1 MGKKLFVGNLPW
13 SVNWQ
18 ALKDIFSEY
27 GEVVF
32 ARVIRDRDTGRSKGF
47 GFVEFA
53 SEEDA
58 AKAKDALNEAEVDGR
73 KIRVDYAVERQPQWE
88 EGQSQEDQAGEE

>member
-1 MGKKLFVGNLPW
+1 MVIQMGKKLFVGNLPW
-13 SVNWQ
+13 SINWQ
-18 ALKDIFSEY
+18 ALKDIFGEY

-53 SEEDA
+53 NEEDA
-58 AKAKDALNEAEVDGR
+58 AKAKEALNEAEVDGR
-73 KIRVDYAVERQPQWE
+73 KIRVDYAVERQPQE
-88 EGQSQEDQAGEE
+88 EQVSEE

>member
-13 SVNWQ
+13 KINWQ
-18 ALKDIFSEY
+18 ALKDIFGEY

-32 ARVIRDRDTGRSKGF
+32 ARVVRDRDTGRSKGF

-53 SEEDA
+53 NDDDA
-58 AKAKDALNEAEVDGR
+58 AKAKEALDGAEVDGR
-73 KIRVDYAVERQPQWE
+73 QIRVDYALEREQDRPQEW
-88 EGQSQEDQAGEE
+88 GEEASSEE

>member
-13 SVNWQ
+13 SINWQ

-27 GEVVF
+27 WDVVF
-32 ARVIRDRDTGRSKGF
+32 ARVIRDRNTGRSKGF
-47 GFVEFA
+47 GFVEF
-53 SEEDA
+53 SNEEDA

-73 KIRVDYAVERQPQWE
+73 KIRVDYAVEKQPQE
-88 EGQSQEDQAGEE
+88 EQVKEE